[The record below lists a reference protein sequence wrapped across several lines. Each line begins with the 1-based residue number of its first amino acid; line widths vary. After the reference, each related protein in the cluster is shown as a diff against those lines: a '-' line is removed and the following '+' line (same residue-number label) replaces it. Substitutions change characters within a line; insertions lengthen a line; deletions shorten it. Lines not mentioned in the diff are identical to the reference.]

1 MNTTTTAHR
10 LHYTRL
16 LKAYTRPIGDEAHA
30 NNADIALSVHL
41 ALRNVVSGEWQ
52 PLFDNY
58 GIIFAAGT
66 GLSGIPQKAS
76 QALQAGKYVKAD
88 PWQSPSAHPSAAPSD
103 NSSMPGVDLELKSL
117 RSPFLF
123 RYDQAG
129 DVRAADDVCA
139 AGGVCQAGDAPHF
152 ALLAT
157 RTQRGGEPDG
167 SERSAALLIT
177 SPDLLSY
184 TQQGMLHFD
193 TTAGVHNPQAQWQSD
208 SWLLTFADDEGKLWQ
223 SHVADVV
230 QAARNRE
237 LLPVEPCTSHRFPL
251 INTADEE
258 SVSFVPLTGQ
268 EAGLLEA
275 RFGHISNVASQV
287 SSLDVS
293 RLSAPQALQALQNHR
308 ALLSYSDGTQCER
321 AVEWDDLDAF
331 ARAMEKAAHDQ
342 CDEAERTIEVTG
354 RVKRMTLPTPF
365 AVQRADPSIVS
376 ITYGPHNKKMYVF
389 IATDDTDG
397 NCIDPHEGRT
407 HMPARFAHHIADL
420 ADANGGLHCEVNL
433 LKAGDKNSLGQVMT
447 GCFWAPEIHEI
458 NGVVSIL
465 FMPCF
470 AAPTHPDDGLPHPEP
485 GKADM
490 WTGCSH
496 IMQLK
501 KENGY
506 NCDPSDPQNWTVP
519 EPIVRADGSP
529 LNLIQHISLDMTV
542 CHDSG
547 NWYYI
552 WQQVGSIWAAR
563 FNPEHPATLIS
574 EPRQIICPEF
584 AWDNMIDEGPNV
596 IEHDGTLFLI
606 FSGSAVGP
614 TYTTGLAMAPAGKS
628 ADLCDPATWRK
639 LDYPVQKSSIF
650 NSRWQLGTGH
660 GMWSYDEDGEL
671 IYVFHAAEYDNGHYN
686 GRDALV
692 RHVHWS
698 GLGLPVLDMSD
709 KEDVD
714 PRCEQVTCRVRIR

>member
-1 MNTTTTAHR
+1 MNTMSMKSATAQKP
-10 LHYTRL
+10 HYTRL
-16 LKAYTRPIGDEAHA
+16 LKAYTRPVGDEAHA

-41 ALRNVVSGEWQ
+41 ALRNEVSGEWQ

-76 QALQAGKYVKAD
+76 QALQAGKYLKND
-88 PWQSPSAHPSAAPSD
+88 PWQSPSAHPSAAPRD

-117 RSPFLF
+117 RSPFLL
-123 RYDQAG
+123 RYDQAP
-129 DVRAADDVCA
+129 
-139 AGGVCQAGDAPHF
+139 GGQVAEGAPRF

-177 SPDLLSY
+177 SPDLITY

-193 TTAGVHNPQAQWQSD
+193 TTAGVHNPQARWQD
-208 SWLLTFADDEGKLWQ
+208 NSWLVTFSDNEGRLWQ
-223 SHVADVV
+223 SRVTDLVE
-230 QAARNRE
+230 AARRRE
-237 LLPVEPCTSHRFPL
+237 LLGVEPSTSQRVPVV
-251 INTADEE
+251 NAAGEE
-258 SVSFVPLTGQ
+258 SVSFVPLTGE
-268 EAGLLEA
+268 EAHLLET
-275 RFGHISNVASQV
+275 RFGHITNVASEV
-287 SSLDVS
+287 APLDVS
-293 RLSAPQALQALQNHR
+293 RLSGQEARLALQRHR
-308 ALLSYSDGTQCER
+308 ALLSYSDGTECER
-321 AVEWDDLDAF
+321 AVEWDDLDAL
-331 ARAMEKAAHDQ
+331 ARAVDQAHAGA
-342 CDEAERTIEVTG
+342 CDSGKQFVEVTG
-354 RVKRMTLPTPF
+354 RVKRMNLPTPF
-365 AVQRADPSIVS
+365 ALQRADPSIVS
-376 ITYGPHNKKMYVF
+376 ITYGPEQKKVYAF

-397 NCIDPHEGRT
+397 NCIDPHDGRT
-407 HMPARFAHHIADL
+407 HMPARFAEHIEEL
-420 ADANGGLHCEVNL
+420 ADANGGVNREVDL
-433 LKAGDKNSLGQVMT
+433 LKAGDRNCEGQVMT

-470 AAPTHPDDGLPHPEP
+470 AAPDNPDDGLPHPEP

-506 NCDPSDPQNWTVP
+506 NCDPSDPRNWTIP
-519 EPIVRADGSP
+519 EPIVRQDGSP
-529 LNLIQHISLDMTV
+529 LNKIQHISLDMTV

-547 NWYYI
+547 NWYYL

-563 FNPEHPATLIS
+563 FNPEQPARLIS

-614 TYTTGLAMAPAGKS
+614 TYTTGLAMAPAGKN

-671 IYVFHAAEYDNGHYN
+671 IYVFHAAEFDNGHYN

-709 KEDVD
+709 EEDVD
-714 PRCEQVTCRVRIR
+714 PRFEQVTCQVRMS

>member
-1 MNTTTTAHR
+1 MNTMSMKSATAQKP
-10 LHYTRL
+10 HYTRL
-16 LKAYTRPIGDEAHA
+16 LKAYTRPVGDEAHA

-41 ALRNVVSGEWQ
+41 ALRNEVSGEWQ

-76 QALQAGKYVKAD
+76 QALQAGKYLKND
-88 PWQSPSAHPSAAPSD
+88 PWQSPSAHPSAAPRD

-117 RSPFLF
+117 RSPFLL
-123 RYDQAG
+123 RYDQAP
-129 DVRAADDVCA
+129 
-139 AGGVCQAGDAPHF
+139 GGQVAEGAPRF

-177 SPDLLSY
+177 SPDLITY

-193 TTAGVHNPQAQWQSD
+193 TTAGVHNPQARWQD
-208 SWLLTFADDEGKLWQ
+208 NSWLVTFSDNEGRLWQ
-223 SHVADVV
+223 SRVTDLVE
-230 QAARNRE
+230 AARRRE
-237 LLPVEPCTSHRFPL
+237 LLGVEPSTSQRVPVV
-251 INTADEE
+251 NAAGEE
-258 SVSFVPLTGQ
+258 SVSFVPLTGE
-268 EAGLLEA
+268 EAHLLEA
-275 RFGHISNVASQV
+275 RFGHITNVASEV
-287 SSLDVS
+287 APLDVS
-293 RLSAPQALQALQNHR
+293 RLSGQEARLALQRHR
-308 ALLSYSDGTQCER
+308 ALLSYSDGTECER
-321 AVEWDDLDAF
+321 AVEWDDLDAL
-331 ARAMEKAAHDQ
+331 ARAVDQAHAGA
-342 CDEAERTIEVTG
+342 CDSGKQFVEVTG
-354 RVKRMTLPTPF
+354 RVKRMNLPTPF
-365 AVQRADPSIVS
+365 ALQRADPSIVS
-376 ITYGPHNKKMYVF
+376 ITYGPEQKKVYAF

-397 NCIDPHEGRT
+397 NCIDPHDGRT
-407 HMPARFAHHIADL
+407 HMPARFAEHIEEL
-420 ADANGGLHCEVNL
+420 ADANGGVNREVDL
-433 LKAGDKNSLGQVMT
+433 LKAGDRNCEGQVMT

-470 AAPTHPDDGLPHPEP
+470 AAPDNPDDGLPHPEP

-506 NCDPSDPQNWTVP
+506 NCDPSDPRNWTIP
-519 EPIVRADGSP
+519 EPIVRQDGSP
-529 LNLIQHISLDMTV
+529 LNKIQHISLDMTV

-547 NWYYI
+547 NWYYL

-563 FNPEHPATLIS
+563 FNPEQPARLIS

-614 TYTTGLAMAPAGKS
+614 TYTTGLAMAPAGKN

-671 IYVFHAAEYDNGHYN
+671 IYVFHAAEFDNGHYN

-709 KEDVD
+709 EEDVD
-714 PRCEQVTCRVRIR
+714 PRFEQVTCQVRMS

>member
-1 MNTTTTAHR
+1 MTHTSEQF
-10 LHYTRL
+10 TRL
-16 LKAYTRPIGDEAHA
+16 LKAYTRPIGEEAHA

-41 ALRNVVSGEWQ
+41 ALRNEVTGGWE

-66 GLSGIPQKAS
+66 GLAGIPDSAS
-76 QALQAGKYVKAD
+76 QALQAGRYLKND
-88 PWQSPSAHPSAAPSD
+88 PWQSETAHASSAPSD
-103 NSSMPGVDLELKSL
+103 NSSMPGIDLELKSL

-123 RYDQAG
+123 RYD
-129 DVRAADDVCA
+129 DAAIAPVHSSHSPETKA
-139 AGGVCQAGDAPHF
+139 ENSAETPHF

-157 RTQRGGEPDG
+157 RTARGGEADG

-177 SPDLLSY
+177 SPDLLSF

-193 TTAGVHNPQAQWQSD
+193 TTGGVHEPQAAWHED
-208 SWLLTFADDEGKLWQ
+208 HWLLTFVDDEGALWQ
-223 SHVADVV
+223 SQVADVV
-230 QAARNRE
+230 KAARTRQ
-237 LLPVEPCTSHRFPL
+237 LLAVEPCTSHRQ
-251 INTADEE
+251 IIEDTAEEE
-258 SVSFVPLTGQ
+258 SISYVPLTGQ
-268 EAGLLEA
+268 EAELLEA
-275 RFGHISNVASQV
+275 RFGHISNVASKV

-293 RLSAPQALQALQNHR
+293 RLSAPQALQALQTHR

-321 AVEWDDLDAF
+321 AVQWDDLSAF
-331 ARAMEKAAHDQ
+331 ERTVEESRTASATAASS
-342 CDEAERTIEVTG
+342 RTIEVTG
-354 RVKRMTLPTPF
+354 HIKRMSLPTPF
-365 AVQRADPSIVS
+365 AIQRADPSIVS
-376 ITYGPHNKKMYVF
+376 ITYGPDDQKIYAF

-397 NCIDPHEGRT
+397 NCIDPHDGRT
-407 HMPARFAHHIADL
+407 HMPARFAEHIAEL
-420 ADANGGLHCEVNL
+420 ADANGGHDREVDL
-433 LKAGDKNSLGQVMT
+433 LTAGDVNSEGQVMV

-458 NGVVSIL
+458 NNVVSIL

-470 AAPTHPDDGLPHPEP
+470 AAPTNPQDGLPHPQP

-490 WTGCSH
+490 WTGCAH

-501 KENGY
+501 KENGH
-506 NCDPSDPQNWTVP
+506 NCDPSDPHNWTVP
-519 EPIVRADGSP
+519 QPIVRADGTA
-529 LNLIQHISLDMTV
+529 LNHIQHISLDMTV

-563 FNPEHPATLIS
+563 FEPENPARLTS

-584 AWDNMIDEGPNV
+584 AWDNLIDEGPNV
-596 IEHDGTLFLI
+596 VEHEGKLFLI

-614 TYTTGLAMAPAGKS
+614 TYTTGLAMAQAGS
-628 ADLCDPATWRK
+628 NADLTDSASWHK
-639 LDYPVQKSSIF
+639 LDYPLQKSSVF
-650 NSRWQLGTGH
+650 NGRWQLGTGH
-660 GMWSYDEDGEL
+660 GMWSHDEDGEL
-671 IYVFHAAEYDNGHYN
+671 IYVFHAAEFDNGHYT

-709 KEDVD
+709 EEDVD
-714 PRCEQVTCRVRIR
+714 PRFEQVTCQVRIS